1 MKIKLS
7 EAVKKSKSR
16 PNLSSSTPFLKL
28 ANAAVSGGQAKELV
42 LDGKVLVNGEICT
55 ARGKKLYAG
64 DRVSVFGKAYEV
76 EENVS
81 DRPAA

>member
-7 EAVKKSKSR
+7 EAVKKIKIETEFIKLDS
-16 PNLSSSTPFLKL
+16 FLKL

-42 LDGKVLVNGEICT
+42 LDGKVLV
-55 ARGKKLYAG
+55 KLYAG

-76 EENVS
+76 EGKCI
-81 DRPAA
+81 

>member
-7 EAVKKSKSR
+7 EAEKKIKIETEFIKLDS
-16 PNLSSSTPFLKL
+16 FLKL

-76 EENVS
+76 EGKCI
-81 DRPAA
+81 